1 MQSGIKVPFK
11 PDDFLSMMLRQWMG
25 CSRFIW
31 NAKISENEYFY
42 SFGSKF
48 VPITQW
54 QGSKQNPN
62 PELAFIDKTY
72 SQFKN
77 DELTP
82 WLSECPSQVLRNS
95 ATRWYETQWKFMRG
109 ECGPP
114 QRKHREDGGSVW
126 LTKELFRFGRD
137 PRTGLIVIE
146 IGTEKNPI
154 GVINVRW
161 RKDRKFEIPNSI
173 KVKVNARDQWT
184 ISFSFDDKKGNDLN
198 FFELQKDWKKFAQ
211 SLKSEDLDI
220 RIEALDMGVTIP
232 VATTSKNYNFT
243 KEEVISIYKKEQK
256 RKKWQ
261 KQLARQLKGSR
272 RRERIKRK
280 ISATY
285 EAQSN
290 IRIDR
295 AHKIT
300 HEIVSKTDKTIFI
313 AEDLKVK
320 NMTASASGSVEEPGQ
335 NVAQKSGLN
344 KAILNIGWNR
354 ILVFLAY
361 KAQRAGKI
369 VFKINPKYTSQEC
382 ARCGYTHLGN
392 RPEQDLFVCGQ
403 CGFTDNADHNA
414 AMNIKSRAIK
424 LLQDSGTELS
434 EKGVLRPGTDKERS
448 SRKRLNVVAKRATQ
462 PVKKEELYL
471 QF

>member
-1 MQSGIKVPFK
+1 MQSGIKAPFK
-11 PDDFLSMMLRQWMG
+11 PDEFLAMTLRQWMG

-54 QGSKQNPN
+54 QGSKLNPN
-62 PELAFIDKTY
+62 PEFAFVDKTY
-72 SQFKN
+72 SQFKA

-82 WLSECPSQVLRNS
+82 WLSDCPSQILRNS

-114 QRKHREDGGSVW
+114 QRKYREDGDSVW

-137 PRTGLIVIE
+137 PGTGLVVIE

-154 GVINVRW
+154 GVIRVKW
-161 RKDRKFEIPNSI
+161 RKDRKFAAPNSI
-173 KVKVNARDQWT
+173 TLKVKARGKWT
-184 ISFSFDDKKGNDLN
+184 ISFSFEDKKGSDIK
-198 FFELQKDWKKFAQ
+198 FIELQKDWKKFAQ
-211 SLKSEDLDI
+211 SLTQEELETK
-220 RIEALDMGVTIP
+220 IEALDMGIKIP
-232 VATTSKNYNFT
+232 VASTTKNYNFT
-243 KEEVISIYKKEQK
+243 KEESKSLYKQEQK

-261 KQLARQLKGSR
+261 KQLARQLKGSC
-272 RRERIKRK
+272 RREKTKRK

-285 EAQSN
+285 EVQTN
-290 IRIDR
+290 IRVDR

-300 HEIVSKTDKTIFI
+300 YELVAKTDKTIFI
-313 AEDLKVK
+313 TEDLKVK
-320 NMTASASGSVEEPGQ
+320 NMTASASGSIKEPGQ
-335 NVAQKSGLN
+335 KVSQKSGLN

-354 ILVFLAY
+354 ISVFLAY

-369 VFKINPKYTSQEC
+369 VFKINPKFTSQEC
-382 ARCGYTHLGN
+382 SRCGNTHSDN
-392 RPEQDLFVCGQ
+392 RPEQELFVCGQ
-403 CGFTDNADHNA
+403 CSFTDNADHNA
-414 AMNIKSRAIK
+414 AVTIKNRAIK

-434 EKGVLRPGTDKERS
+434 ERGVLRPGTDKERS
-448 SRKRLNVVAKRATQ
+448 SRKRPNVVAKRAIQ
-462 PVKKEELYL
+462 PVKKDELCL